1 MCVFGK
7 FWCTTVT
14 KYGWWGVLMMIM
26 WRFRHFLMLL
36 QVFSHL
42 YCILQVLYRKQQSQK
57 AATAL
62 SRPKTAPRFW
72 WSLALHTPLKSTSFI
87 ALERA
92 WKMLHFTPRKCVGTW
107 SVLWNM
113 AIQRFWWVR
122 GPNLACMLYGS
133 AESKRSKPRNS
144 PYIAYVIPSLKMN
157 PCWLS

>member
-1 MCVFGK
+1 MYDSYKVRM
-7 FWCTTVT
+7 V
-14 KYGWWGVLMMIM
+14 VSVDDDHVA
-26 WRFRHFLMLL
+26 FRHFLMLL

-92 WKMLHFTPRKCVGTW
+92 WKMLHFTPRKCVGIW
-107 SVLWNM
+107 SVLWNIWQFKDFGKSV
-113 AIQRFWWVR
+113 APTWHALWLRWKQTFEAQKFIIHSLYSKLE
-122 GPNLACMLYGS
+122 NETLLAFVS
-133 AESKRSKPRNS
+133 R
-144 PYIAYVIPSLKMN
+144 V
-157 PCWLS
+157 

>member
-1 MCVFGK
+1 MNSSKICSMYLVSFDVRRLQSTNG
-7 FWCTTVT
+7 
-14 KYGWWGVLMMIM
+14 GGRWWWSCGVSSFPL
-26 WRFRHFLMLL
+26 LL
-36 QVFSHL
+36 QVLSHL
-42 YCILQVLYRKQQSQK
+42 YCILRVLYRKQQSQK

-113 AIQRFWWVR
+113 PIQRFWWVR
-122 GPNLACMLYGS
+122 GPNLACSMSPLK
-133 AESKRSKPRNS
+133 ANVRSPE
-144 PYIAYVIPSLKMN
+144 IHHT
-157 PCWLS
+157 